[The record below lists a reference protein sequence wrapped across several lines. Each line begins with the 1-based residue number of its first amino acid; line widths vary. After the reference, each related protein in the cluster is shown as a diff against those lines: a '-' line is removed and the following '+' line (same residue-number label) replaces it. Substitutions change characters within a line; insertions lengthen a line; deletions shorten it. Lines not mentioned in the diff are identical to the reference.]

1 MKVSIRLRSISGLS
15 TKGKRLIYI
24 LLQPLK

>member
-1 MKVSIRLRSISGLS
+1 MKVSIRLRSISGLG
-15 TKGKRLIYI
+15 TKGKRLICI